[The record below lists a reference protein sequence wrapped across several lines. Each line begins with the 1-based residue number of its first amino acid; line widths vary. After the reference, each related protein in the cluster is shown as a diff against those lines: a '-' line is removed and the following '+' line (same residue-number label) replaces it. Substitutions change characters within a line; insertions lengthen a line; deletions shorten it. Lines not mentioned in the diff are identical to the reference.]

1 MTDGE
6 VDRQYTVL
14 AIILAAPYLNGDHG
28 ELPSDVRSDIQE
40 VLWRYGYIPTQQL
53 LLDEGA
59 TPDQVERARLAKEVL
74 FDRRP

>member
-14 AIILAAPYLNGDHG
+14 AMMLAAPFLNGDHG
-28 ELPSDVRSDIQE
+28 ELPIDVQGDIQE
-40 VLWRYGYIPTQQL
+40 VLWRYGYIPAQQL
-53 LLDEGA
+53 LLDDGA

-74 FDRRP
+74 FDR